1 MNKQNKSRFSS
12 KLSKHFTV
20 REEDILMNFLQN
32 IAMKDQSRTTVKQV
46 LRDRYISVNDIAV
59 SQFDHKL
66 NVGDIV
72 RINANPLPEDLH
84 HPKIKIL
91 WQDEYFVMISK
102 GVGVPT
108 VASGNEKDRTALRIV
123 SDHLKKYDAKTKIF
137 LLNRLDKDSAGLV
150 LFAKNTDIQ
159 RDFIQHWSSYV
170 KKQEFLVAVEGLI
183 EEKSGELK
191 APEREANNEKKFSNA
206 KKKFA
211 MNRDP
216 YGDEAGQA
224 TYRIIKEGD
233 ICSLLF
239 INLEKGRNNQLRR
252 QFAERGTPI
261 AGDWRNGSTFKSLGH
276 VALQGVRFQFMHPI
290 DRIER
295 TFTMPEM
302 PVLGKLARMSSENKN
317 KIRELKIRTKTK

>member
-1 MNKQNKSRFSS
+1 MNKQNKGNYSA
-12 KLSKHFTV
+12 KVSKHFTV

-32 IAMKDQSRTTVKQV
+32 VAMKGQSRTTVKQV
-46 LRDRYISVNDIAV
+46 LRDRYISVNETAV
-59 SQFDHKL
+59 SQFDYKL

-72 RINANPLPEDLH
+72 RINPTPLPEELH

-123 SDHLKKYDAKTKIF
+123 SDHLKKYNAKTKVF

-150 LFAKNTDIQ
+150 LFAKNPEIQ
-159 RDFIQHWSSYV
+159 KDFIQHWSSYV
-170 KKQEFLVAVEGLI
+170 KNQEFLIAVEGMMPSN
-183 EEKSGELK
+183 EGELK
-191 APEREANNEKKFSNA
+191 APEREANNEKKFANN

-216 YGDEAGQA
+216 YGDEAGTA
-224 TYRIIKEGD
+224 TYRVIKKGD
-233 ICSLLF
+233 ICSLVF
-239 INLEKGRNNQLRR
+239 VRLEKGRNNQLRR
-252 QFAERGTPI
+252 QFAELSIPL
-261 AGDWRNGSTFKSLGH
+261 AGDWRNGSTFKNLGH
-276 VALQGVRFQFMHPI
+276 VALQGVRFQFVHPI

-302 PVLGKLARMSSENKN
+302 PILGKLARMTAENQN
-317 KIRELKIRTKTK
+317 KIREFKK